1 MTPDKAKNTAEML
14 NHLQKAYQTP
24 PSIILFTEDY
34 VYTLYPTNSS
44 GEKWLEVSFM
54 TPDGTMEKKELGPK
68 DAIMYLIK
76 EFCEGLGS
84 YFEQLPIVK
93 DESSYKKAV
102 SKVKSVQE

>member
-1 MTPDKAKNTAEML
+1 VTPDKAKNAAEML
-14 NHLQKAYQTP
+14 SHLQKAYQTP

-34 VYTLYPTNSS
+34 VYTLYPASSS
-44 GEKWLEVSFM
+44 GEKWMEISFI
-54 TPDGTMEKKELGPK
+54 TPDGTMEKKELSPK

-76 EFCEGLGS
+76 EFSEGLGS

-102 SKVKSVQE
+102 SRVKSVQ

>member
-1 MTPDKAKNTAEML
+1 VTPDKAKNTAEML

-44 GEKWLEVSFM
+44 GEKWLEVSFI

-84 YFEQLPIVK
+84 YYEHLPIVK